1 MPVWGEKMKKYIQL
15 FRFEFKGMLRDP
27 ITLLLLVFPALLLLL
42 SCFVL
47 PRVLRALPPMEALA
61 AQGVTLLMIMT
72 VASFGGIMAGA
83 MATFMLL
90 DHKDEHTL
98 HTIAATPLG
107 LPGYLLFK
115 MGYVF
120 LAAAASVFLVLY
132 GTKLLA
138 ADAYTL
144 MGKRLLD
151 RLSLLHITGFS
162 LVSALSAPLLALL
175 LGALAKNKV
184 EGFAWIKGS
193 GMLAFIPLLLLLP
206 AFSGVN
212 QYFLGV
218 FPNFWASKALAV
230 QLLAEADPANL
241 PFALYLLIGALFS
254 ALAIAG
260 AWQLF
265 FKKVQY

>member
-1 MPVWGEKMKKYIQL
+1 MWGKKMSKYIRL
-15 FRFEFKGMLRDP
+15 FRFEFKGILRDP
-27 ITLLLLVFPALLLLL
+27 ITMLLLAFPVLLLFL

-47 PRVLRALPPMEALA
+47 PRVLQALPPMEALT
-61 AQGVTLLMIMT
+61 AQGVTLLMIMM
-72 VASFGGIMAGA
+72 VAAFGGIMAGA

-120 LAAAASVFLVLY
+120 LSAAVSVFLVLT

-144 MGKRLLD
+144 LGMRLLD
-151 RLSLLHITGFS
+151 RLNMGHIIFFS
-162 LVSALSAPLLALL
+162 LVSALNAPMLALL

-193 GMLAFIPLLLLLP
+193 GLLAFIPLLLLLP
-206 AFSGVN
+206 AFSGAK
-212 QYFLGV
+212 QYFLGI
-218 FPNFWASKALAV
+218 FPNFWASKALAIK
-230 QLLAEADPANL
+230 LLADRDPANL
-241 PFALYLLIGALFS
+241 GFTLYLSIGALYS

-260 AWQLF
+260 AWRLF
-265 FKKVQY
+265 LKKQQY